1 VNASFHQN
9 RAEFTL
15 LTGKQILMSKTSET
29 MRTADMRQGRRGP
42 LRAGKE
48 AGIEIAQLMAREKQG
63 KEESRGS
70 PPSF

>member
-1 VNASFHQN
+1 
-9 RAEFTL
+9 
-15 LTGKQILMSKTSET
+15 